1 MIKGYMTAAEL
12 AKKWN
17 ISVRRVQ
24 ILCSSGEIEGAVKFG
39 RSWAIPED
47 VERPQDGRLTSG
59 EYKNWR
65 NKSKKGDKQ

>member
-24 ILCSSGEIEGAVKFG
+24 ILCSLGEIEGAVKFG

-47 VERPQDGRLTSG
+47 VERPKDGRLTSG

>member
-17 ISVRRVQ
+17 VSVRRVQ

-47 VERPQDGRLTSG
+47 VERPKDGRLTSG

>member
-24 ILCSSGEIEGAVKFG
+24 ILCSSGEIDGAVKFG

-47 VERPQDGRLTSG
+47 VERPKDGRLTSG

>member
-1 MIKGYMTAAEL
+1 MTAAEL

-17 ISVRRVQ
+17 VSVRRVQ

-47 VERPQDGRLTSG
+47 VERPKDGRLTSG

>member
-47 VERPQDGRLTSG
+47 VERPKDGRLTSG